1 LSARLWAAVPGD
13 AGDRRAGTCV
23 LQEQKLDSN
32 THRLPPRSQFC
43 RQVRLVS
50 HPTTLVFALPTG
62 IEGSTLLKHV
72 ISASSLRD
80 VFCVSR
86 NRHSGGMRDLGES
99 VKPSKPSNHTLPAVN
114 SYIASPPQPSH
125 FSPFRLSV
133 VVSRGVSGI
142 SRASAIQVW
151 PQRGGPRDQ
160 FGRLKLITRERRD
173 CLSAH
178 LRAHVKVA
186 KICHLGVRK
195 CHPPFFAVNDE
206 GTV

>member
-99 VKPSKPSNHTLPAVN
+99 VKPSKPSNHTLP
-114 SYIASPPQPSH
+114 
-125 FSPFRLSV
+125 
-133 VVSRGVSGI
+133 SR
-142 SRASAIQVW
+142 
-151 PQRGGPRDQ
+151 
-160 FGRLKLITRERRD
+160 KLIHSKSSPT
-173 CLSAH
+173 
-178 LRAHVKVA
+178 
-186 KICHLGVRK
+186 I
-195 CHPPFFAVNDE
+195 PFFAFSFIGGGLPRCIWHIQGFCDSSLAAARWTSGSIWAFE
-206 GTV
+206 IDHPRKTGLLERPSPSTC